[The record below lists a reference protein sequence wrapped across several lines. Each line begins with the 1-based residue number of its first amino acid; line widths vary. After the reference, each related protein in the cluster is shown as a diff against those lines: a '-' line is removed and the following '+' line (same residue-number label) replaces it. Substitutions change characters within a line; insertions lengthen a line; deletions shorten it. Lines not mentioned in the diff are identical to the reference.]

1 MKFDLLRGHARAWRI
16 CGDAPPPLGR
26 SSPCRNRGP
35 ERGARFLRSRLR
47 QPNPRPRDP
56 GCPSGK
62 PLGWRVPSLKW
73 HAPSA
78 TAPRYLPSRRDY
90 VVKCARKRAAGPAP
104 ARRPLVAIGRVGR
117 GCRDFQGSLRYSHA
131 GVAEWQTR
139 RTQNPLAARPCGFDS
154 LLRHRN
160 CLATGSPRR
169 DECPSPCETR
179 SFRAAQQRRPFR
191 PSIPAC
197 LDLRPS
203 ARSPRLRQPS
213 P

>member
-154 LLRHRN
+154 LLRHKTLGNVYRYICN
-160 CLATGSPRR
+160 RFLRR
-169 DECPSPCETR
+169 DQGVPAYHVRRT
-179 SFRAAQQRRPFR
+179 SFSRCCWRAATHG
-191 PSIPAC
+191 A
-197 LDLRPS
+197 
-203 ARSPRLRQPS
+203 
-213 P
+213 